1 MFIKNIIGRFQQNF
15 STQIPAS
22 CFHPPHIHFIRKL
35 NKILQWRPIV
45 QVNIPCLNH
54 VTDCKITWTL
64 LLYNIIQDNNISPAR
79 FQHGQ
84 GHKMT
89 LL

>member
-1 MFIKNIIGRFQQNF
+1 MNLLCYIIDAVHVHQNIIGRFQQNF
-15 STQIPAS
+15 RTQIPAS

-64 LLYNIIQDNNISPAR
+64 LLYNT
-79 FQHGQ
+79 GQ
-84 GHKMT
+84 
-89 LL
+89 